1 MGSSE
6 DVIRIYNQGYDCAQ
20 CIVKAL
26 DGKVEYDEATAMK
39 SISSMGMGLLE
50 GSICGALLGALAVI
64 GLRYGSSEPDPASK
78 GVIILKR
85 AQFLTEFKKKYNG
98 LSCPEIMG
106 LDVRKDEDNLRA
118 FKEGIYDHFCPNMA
132 ADILEILERIIE

>member
-20 CIVKAL
+20 CIVKAME
-26 DGKVEYDEATAMK
+26 GKVEYDEATAMK

-50 GSICGALLGALAVI
+50 GSICGAILGALAVI
-64 GLRYGSSEPDPASK
+64 GLKYGSAGPDPASK

-85 AQFLTEFKKKYNG
+85 AQFLMEFKKKYNG
-98 LSCPEIMG
+98 LTCPEIMG

>member
-20 CIVKAL
+20 CIVKAME
-26 DGKVEYDEATAMK
+26 GKVEYDEATVMK
-39 SISSMGMGLLE
+39 AVSSMGMGLLE
-50 GSICGALLGALAVI
+50 GSICGAILGALAVI
-64 GLRYGSSEPDPASK
+64 GLRYGNASPDPGSK
-78 GVIILKR
+78 GVIIIKR

-98 LSCPEIMG
+98 LTCPEIMG

-132 ADILEILERIIE
+132 ANILEILERIIE

>member
-1 MGSSE
+1 MDSKDE
-6 DVIRIYNQGYDCAQ
+6 VIRLYNEGYDCAQ
-20 CIVKAL
+20 CILKAMEDKIDCDL
-26 DGKVEYDEATAMK
+26 ETAMR
-39 SISSMGMGLLE
+39 SISCMGMGLLE
-50 GSICGALLGALAVI
+50 GSLCGALLGALAVI
-64 GLRYGSSEPDPASK
+64 GLRYGSSGPDPASK

-98 LSCPEIMG
+98 LTCPEIMG

>member
-20 CIVKAL
+20 CIVKAME
-26 DGKVEYDEATAMK
+26 GKVEYDEATAMK

-50 GSICGALLGALAVI
+50 GSICGAILGALAVI
-64 GLRYGSSEPDPASK
+64 GLRYGNSGPDPASK
-78 GVIILKR
+78 GIIILKR

-98 LSCPEIMG
+98 LTCPEIMG